1 MPTDTACPVDLED
14 GLARAGD
21 DREFY
26 KELLEIFLDDVPGRM
41 EQLRAAIA
49 SGQAEEVAST
59 AHSIKGA
66 AANLSAL
73 AIRDTALNL
82 ETQGRGGDLSQAS
95 ALAEKLQG
103 EIDRLTVFLR
113 TFE

>member
-1 MPTDTACPVDLED
+1 MSTDTTCPVDLED

-49 SGQAEEVAST
+49 AGQAEEVAGV

-73 AIRDTALNL
+73 AIRDTALSI
-82 ETQGRGGDLSQAS
+82 ETQGREGDLSQAS
-95 ALAEKLQG
+95 ALVEKLQD
-103 EIDRLTVFLR
+103 EIHRLAAYLR

>member
-1 MPTDTACPVDLED
+1 MATDTACPVDLED

-41 EQLRAAIA
+41 EQLRSAIA
-49 SGQAEEVAST
+49 AGQADEVASV

-73 AIRDTALNL
+73 AIRDTALNI
-82 ETQGRGGDLSQAS
+82 ETQARNENLSDAP
-95 ALAEKLQG
+95 ALAGTLEV
-103 EIDRLTVFLR
+103 EIGRLTEFLR
-113 TFE
+113 SFE